1 MANQS
6 VTVETVAVTVEVVS
20 PAIEVLVE
28 NPAAETVQ
36 VGLQGPPGPPG
47 SPGPPGPPG
56 PPVELSLDPYNVLR
70 FDQEGKLFCPAVQSG
85 LTDW

>member
-1 MANQS
+1 MAGQS
-6 VTVETVAVTVEVVS
+6 VTVETVEVMVEVVS
-20 PAIEVLVE
+20 PAIEVTIGSV
-28 NPAAETVQ
+28 
-36 VGLQGPPGPPG
+36 QGPPGPPG
-47 SPGPPGPPG
+47 SPGPPG

>member
-6 VTVETVAVTVEVVS
+6 VTVETVEVTVEVVS
-20 PAIEVLVE
+20 PAIEVLAE
-28 NPAAETVQ
+28 NPAVETVQ

-47 SPGPPGPPG
+47 PPGSPG